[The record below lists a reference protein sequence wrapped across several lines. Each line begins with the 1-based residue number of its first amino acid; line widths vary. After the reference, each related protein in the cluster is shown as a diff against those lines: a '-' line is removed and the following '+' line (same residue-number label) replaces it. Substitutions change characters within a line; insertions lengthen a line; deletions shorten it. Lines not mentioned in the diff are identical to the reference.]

1 MPGAGQTAGDYLAV
15 STGLCV
21 PSVRLAFSVR
31 ISCSEATATIVSASC
46 TWHGIRVQQP
56 GKWHQALGI
65 RERRVTVNLDRL
77 TDGGLLTVAS
87 DGAPAAARS
96 YVLPPAG
103 GEAKQAL
110 GA

>member
-1 MPGAGQTAGDYLAV
+1 MPGAAKRPVTTLRSPRGSV
-15 STGLCV
+15 F